1 MAIKDIITVIIA
13 IASLAWGIITY
24 IDKRKIEEKRNIE
37 KKKFSEEE
45 RKFTEKIKKLE
56 NDLERSS
63 LKSKMYYEKEFM
75 LADELWR
82 ALLNLRLEINNLS
95 NSIRVKKG
103 NTEENLEQ
111 INLEMNE
118 KRQSFSKK
126 LNESRPFINKELFN
140 LMKSCVEIYQESI
153 ENQIKLEKKHGG
165 YTGLVPI
172 EYLMSL
178 LEDHNSKIER
188 CEKIYSK
195 ISDLMQSYIK

>member
-1 MAIKDIITVIIA
+1 MKKTVV
-13 IASLAWGIITY
+13 
-24 IDKRKIEEKRNIE
+24 
-37 KKKFSEEE
+37 F
-45 RKFTEKIKKLE
+45 
-56 NDLERSS
+56 
-63 LKSKMYYEKEFM
+63 
-75 LADELWR
+75 
-82 ALLNLRLEINNLS
+82 
-95 NSIRVKKG
+95 
-103 NTEENLEQ
+103 
-111 INLEMNE
+111 
-118 KRQSFSKK
+118 KK